1 MTKEDFVH
9 SFQVMAEFQEG
20 MQNPEAQTICIDYCR
35 KMELCWGKKIMRQKL
50 GHSTGM
56 MWSRDVFMMVRI
68 LIIH

>member
-1 MTKEDFVH
+1 MTKEEFVH
-9 SFQVMAEFQEG
+9 SFQVMAEFQED

-35 KMELCWGKKIMRQKL
+35 KMELCGGKNIREKL

-68 LIIH
+68 LIHQ